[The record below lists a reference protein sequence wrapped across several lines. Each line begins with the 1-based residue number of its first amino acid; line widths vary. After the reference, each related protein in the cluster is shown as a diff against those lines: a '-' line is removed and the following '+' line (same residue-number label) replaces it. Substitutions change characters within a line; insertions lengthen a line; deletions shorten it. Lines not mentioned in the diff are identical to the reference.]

1 MKNEYDILII
11 GGGMV
16 GASLAHALCGRGMH
30 IGVVEAHPLES
41 RSQPSYD
48 DRVIALAYGTRHI
61 LSGIGVWP
69 KIAADAAPIRRI
81 HISDRGHWGF
91 TRLDCADL
99 GVEALGYVAAART
112 LGESLLP
119 RLASA
124 DDLDL
129 LCPAQLKSFE
139 TRDDRVSVEVQI
151 GGEPEFLTCRLL
163 VAADG
168 GRSLVRQLL
177 GLGTRHWTYGQTAVI
192 ANITPGK
199 EHQGVAYE
207 RFTDSGPLAV
217 LPMTEGRCSV
227 VWTLADE
234 QVAGV
239 MGLDDRH
246 FLERLQARFGYRLGR
261 LRKVGARSA
270 YPLRHMLIKD
280 EVRPRVALI
289 GNAAHTLHP
298 VAGQGLNL
306 GMRDVAAL
314 AELLGDAARAG
325 ADPGS
330 RDLLQSY
337 ADWRRRDQQSV
348 SLVTDGLVRLFSN
361 PLAPV
366 TLARNLGLLGL
377 DMTPAAKRLV
387 ARRFMGLSGRLPRLA
402 RGLSLG

>member
-69 KIAADAAPIRRI
+69 QIAADAAPIRRI

-91 TRLDCADL
+91 TRLDHADL
-99 GVEALGYVAAART
+99 GVEALGYVAAARA

-119 RLASA
+119 GLASA
-124 DDLDL
+124 ADLDL
-129 LCPAQLKSFE
+129 LCPGQLKSFE

-151 GGEPEFLTCRLL
+151 GGEPEFLTCQLL

-199 EHQGVAYE
+199 DHQGVAYE

-234 QVAGV
+234 QVADV

-270 YPLRHMLIKD
+270 YPLRHLLIKD

-314 AELLGDAARAG
+314 AELVGNAARAG

-337 ADWRRRDQQSV
+337 ADWRRRDQQAV